1 MGKVYIRDEV
11 HGNVYD
17 IQNFNNYP
25 QDKCVTNDEAIL
37 YDSNNSTA
45 TTVYKTMYPVASDT
59 KEVYDPYRVVI
70 FKDFIAEAVSQQ
82 FRVLIFIN
90 WGTNEDNYNQL
101 AGLSYNANYNQGYF
115 VPESFNINTDVMRD
129 YVVDNDGFALYPC
142 SGSIRTNMSI
152 VTSSITQDTLFG
164 LFYNDSNE
172 LFTTDNSFFPMFE
185 EGTTIN
191 MVTIETTIFENKDEF
206 INNFGRISILL
217 KFLLNNSG
225 NVEKAKIY
233 DRYFNLRQT
242 GAFSANIN
250 VTLIDENTLKVE
262 QRNLNGDSQFGGFV
276 YEYKCNEASGP
287 DGIKAKLFHCNIP
300 LLLFN

>member
-70 FKDFIAEAVSQQ
+70 FEDFIAEAVSQQ
-82 FRVLIFIN
+82 FRVIIFIN
-90 WGTNEDNYNQL
+90 WDTNEDNNYQV

-115 VPESFNINTDVMRD
+115 VPESFNISTDIMRD
-129 YVVDNDGFALYPC
+129 YIVDNDGFALYPC

-164 LFYNDSNE
+164 LFYNGSNE

-191 MVTIETTIFENKDEF
+191 MATIETAVFENKDDF
-206 INNFGRISILL
+206 INNFKNIYISL

-233 DRYFNLRQT
+233 DRYFNLRFT
-242 GAFSANIN
+242 GELIFGPT
-250 VTLIDENTLKVE
+250 VTLKDENTLTVT
-262 QRNLNGDSQFGGFV
+262 QRSSGVSQFGGFE
-276 YEYKCNEASGP
+276 YDYKCFEAPGP
-287 DGIKAKLFHCNIP
+287 NGIKAKIFQCNIP
-300 LLLFN
+300 LLIFR